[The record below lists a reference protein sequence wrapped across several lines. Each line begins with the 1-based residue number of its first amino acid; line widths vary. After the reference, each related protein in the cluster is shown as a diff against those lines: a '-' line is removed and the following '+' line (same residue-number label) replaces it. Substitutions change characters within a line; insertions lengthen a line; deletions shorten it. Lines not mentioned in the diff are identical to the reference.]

1 MRKKIVALLV
11 AVIFA
16 GSSLIGSVSV
26 NAGDKMTCEENLHM
40 LKDELRNLPTIEDF
54 EKAIENDEFT
64 VDASQEC
71 ITYCWATAIGTYA
84 MCVLTGGD
92 PILCLW
98 LAIAFHA
105 ICITYCE

>member
-11 AVIFA
+11 AIIFA

-26 NAGDKMTCEENLHM
+26 SAVDEMTCEENMQIYKH
-40 LKDELRNLPTIEDF
+40 ELRNLPTIEDF
-54 EKAIENDEFT
+54 EKAMETGEFSVET
-64 VDASQEC
+64 SEEC
-71 ITYCWATAIGTYA
+71 ITLCWAMATGTYA
-84 MCVLTGGD
+84 ICVLTGGD

-98 LAIAFHA
+98 LAIAFYA